1 MYMYKEKLDDEHKNK
16 IRESLKRYY
25 AEHGTRPAWNKGV
38 PTSDKTK
45 EKQKE
50 AKHRHPTRYWLGKH
64 RDKKTINAMQEGLK
78 KWSEGQDFHG
88 EHARNWIG
96 GTSTYWRNEAR
107 KIMSEEL
114 GRELLS
120 SEIVHHIDGNYEN
133 NNVNNLVITN
143 RSSHMKIHLKE
154 IIGGRK

>member
-1 MYMYKEKLDDEHKNK
+1 
-16 IRESLKRYY
+16 
-25 AEHGTRPAWNKGV
+25 
-38 PTSDKTK
+38 
-45 EKQKE
+45 
-50 AKHRHPTRYWLGKH
+50 
-64 RDKKTINAMQEGLK
+64 MQEGLK